1 MYNILAEVVEFRVN
15 RVFNPLSHLH
25 GWITQ
30 KDGLCCRGDHDDDEE
45 EDHDDDDDEEEE
57 EDGEEEEEMML
68 EMEMTK
74 MMMRAMVVIMVVTI
88 TMPRLVSMMTVS
100 MCL

>member
-1 MYNILAEVVEFRVN
+1 MYNISAEVGEFCVN

-45 EDHDDDDDEEEE
+45 DEDDDEK
-57 EDGEEEEEMML
+57 EMVL
-68 EMEMTK
+68 EMEMLK
-74 MMMRAMVVIMVVTI
+74 MMMRAIIVTI
-88 TMPRLVSMMTVS
+88 TMVRLVLMMTVK

>member
-30 KDGLCCRGDHDDDEE
+30 KDGLCCRGDHDDDDEDDHDD
-45 EDHDDDDDEEEE
+45 DHDDDDD
-57 EDGEEEEEMML
+57 EEEEMML

>member
-30 KDGLCCRGDHDDDEE
+30 KDGLCCRGDH
-45 EDHDDDDDEEEE
+45 DDDEEEE